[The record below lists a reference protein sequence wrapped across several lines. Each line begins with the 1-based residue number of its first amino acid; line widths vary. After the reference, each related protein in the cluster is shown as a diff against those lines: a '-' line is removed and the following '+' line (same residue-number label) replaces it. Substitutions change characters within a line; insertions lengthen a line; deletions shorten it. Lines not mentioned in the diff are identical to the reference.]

1 MEKKSLS
8 SIVYD
13 NLKGKILNN
22 ELFPGDKLIEMD
34 IAKELGVSRTPV
46 REALSRLSEE
56 GLVENFPRKSY
67 IVSKISMKK
76 ARDLYDVRTALE
88 PLAVKL
94 LANEG
99 ITKRTQELED
109 IVTKLIVSYED
120 NDLETSKDE
129 IMNWNE
135 ALISLTR
142 NTILKDTLYVINE
155 RLYRFANFIFKDE
168 QNIKSV
174 YENVSAIYDAIESKD
189 EQKAFDL
196 SYKYISSIYDML
208 ESQSDYKMFRF

>member
-22 ELFPGDKLIEMD
+22 ELLPGDKLIEMD
-34 IAKELGVSRTPV
+34 IAKDLGVSRTPV
-46 REALSRLSEE
+46 REALSRLNEE

-76 ARDLYDVRTALE
+76 AKDLYDVRTALE
-88 PLAVKL
+88 PLAVKT
-94 LANEG
+94 LAEEG

-109 IVTKLIVSYED
+109 IVTKLIVAYED
-120 NDLETSKDE
+120 NDLETTKEE
-129 IMNWNE
+129 IMNWNA
-135 ALISLTR
+135 ALINLTR
-142 NTILKDTLYVINE
+142 NSILRDTLHVINE

-168 QNIKSV
+168 QNIRDV
-174 YENVSAIYDAIESKD
+174 YNNVSHIYDAIESKNQED
-189 EQKAFDL
+189 AFAL
-196 SYKYISSIYDML
+196 SLKYVSSIYPML

>member
-22 ELFPGDKLIEMD
+22 ELLPGDKLIEMD

-142 NTILKDTLYVINE
+142 NTILKDTLYVINQ

-196 SYKYISSIYDML
+196 SYKYVSSIYDML

>member
-22 ELFPGDKLIEMD
+22 ELLPGDKLIEMD

>member
-22 ELFPGDKLIEMD
+22 ELLPGDKLIEMD

-99 ITKRTQELED
+99 ITKRTQGLED

-196 SYKYISSIYDML
+196 SYKYVSSIYDML

>member
-22 ELFPGDKLIEMD
+22 ELLPGDKLIEMD
-34 IAKELGVSRTPV
+34 IAQELGVSRTPV

-94 LANEG
+94 IAAEG
-99 ITKRTQELED
+99 INKRTQELED

-120 NDLETSKDE
+120 NDLETSKKE

-135 ALISLTR
+135 TLIGLTR
-142 NTILKDTLYVINE
+142 NTILKDTLFVINE

-174 YENVSAIYDAIESKD
+174 YENISGIYDAIESKD
-189 EQKAFDL
+189 ETKAFDL
-196 SYKYISSIYDML
+196 SYKYVSSIYDML

>member
-22 ELFPGDKLIEMD
+22 ELLPGDKLIEMD

-46 REALSRLSEE
+46 REALSRLDDE

-76 ARDLYDVRTALE
+76 AKDLYDVRTALE

-94 LANEG
+94 LAQEG
-99 ITKRTQELED
+99 ISKRTQELED
-109 IVTKLIVSYED
+109 IVTRLIVAFEE
-120 NDLETSKDE
+120 NDLESTKVE
-129 IMNWNE
+129 IMNWSN
-135 ALISLTR
+135 ALINFTQNS
-142 NTILKDTLYVINE
+142 ILRDTLFVINE
-155 RLYRFANFIFKDE
+155 RLYRFANFIFKE
-168 QNIKSV
+168 ENNIKEV
-174 YENVSAIYDAIESKD
+174 YNNISGIYDAIESKND
-189 EQKAFDL
+189 QKAFDL
-196 SYKYISSIYDML
+196 SYNYVSSIYPML

>member
-22 ELFPGDKLIEMD
+22 ELLPGDKLIEMD

-196 SYKYISSIYDML
+196 SYKYVSSIYDML

>member
-196 SYKYISSIYDML
+196 SYKYVSSIYDML